1 MSEAPAPP
9 ELIAKVNKE
18 FKTPIL
24 PLGASWA
31 ALTTARLYL
40 QIVIKGDVGAL
51 REIVDRVE
59 GKAPNRLDMMTDM
72 RQEITFKIVE
82 DEPLFPKNRTA
93 DIVFSYCKKLVEV
106 ADDPEVMEAAAA
118 LAMVLKRKGNVNFK
132 RTA

>member
-1 MSEAPAPP
+1 
-9 ELIAKVNKE
+9 
-18 FKTPIL
+18 
-24 PLGASWA
+24 
-31 ALTTARLYL
+31 
-40 QIVIKGDVGAL
+40 
-51 REIVDRVE
+51 
-59 GKAPNRLDMMTDM
+59 MMTDM